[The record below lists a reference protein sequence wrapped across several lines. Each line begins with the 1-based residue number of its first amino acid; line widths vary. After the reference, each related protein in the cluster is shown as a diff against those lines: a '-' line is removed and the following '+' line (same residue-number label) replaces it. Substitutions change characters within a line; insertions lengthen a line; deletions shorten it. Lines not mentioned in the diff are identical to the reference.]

1 MSHSYRVLGTTR
13 ALRQDGTEVPLS
25 GARLRALLTALAASG
40 GRAVT
45 TGQLAGQVW
54 DGPDDPPA
62 EETAALQALVGRVRR
77 ALGREAVASV
87 PGGYRLTARRDD
99 IDLFRFERLAAE
111 GAAAL
116 ATGEPERAAGIL
128 DEALALWDGPALA
141 DLPGRAS
148 DFRAVRAERARREAR
163 RARLA
168 AEAERGRPQEALAGL
183 AALAAEHPLDEPLQA
198 LRIRTLRAA
207 GRPAEALQ
215 AYDGVRTGLADRLG
229 TGPGPELRALH
240 AELLADGVPPP
251 PATVSVRNGTP
262 NTRDTAGAPGTRDM
276 AGAVGVAA
284 PRALGNL
291 RAPLTSFVGRE
302 AELAGLATALRTVRL
317 VTLTGAGGAGKT
329 RLALEA
335 ARAGAEAWPDGVWL
349 AELAPVRE
357 AATVA
362 ETVLTALGARET
374 VIQGA
379 AAADG
384 PAPTDSLL
392 QLAEH
397 CGRRRALILLDNCE
411 QVIGAV
417 AELAEAVLT
426 RCPGVTLLATSREPL
441 GVPGETV
448 RTVGP
453 LPKDMALR
461 LLAERGAAARTG
473 FTPDDDPLA
482 CAEICRRLDGLPL
495 AVELAAARLRALA
508 PRQIADRLDDRFRLL
523 GPGSGRRTALP
534 RQQTLRAVVDWSWE
548 LLTEEERTVLRRLS
562 VFSGGCGPTEA
573 EAVCGQPA
581 GTGDDGTLGLLASL
595 VDKSLLVAE
604 PASAEGAEG
613 LRYRLLETI
622 AEYAAERLDAAG
634 ERAAVARRHLV
645 VYREFARTG
654 DLELR
659 GPGQVGMLDR
669 FEREHDNLR
678 TALRTAVDHGEEQEA
693 LCLALSM
700 SWFWQLRGHRSD
712 AHTWSVAAT
721 ALGPDPFRTPVR
733 PAVPLV
739 EPSTAQPPP
748 WAAERLWEA
757 RRGVR
762 LLILWS
768 DEADPGELELPRAR
782 SRLRAVITAYG
793 SGLPQNC
800 RQPGSLWFFA
810 RLLTG
815 ELRGIEEAMDA
826 LVSACRAQAD
836 AESRGGDG
844 EGEGAGG
851 SMDWDLGLAL
861 MLRSKL
867 HDDRPDG
874 LDRSARD
881 ADEALTLFE
890 RTGDLVGIA
899 ESLAARAET
908 YERQGRYDAAA
919 LDFERAMESCARVG
933 AHGQVP
939 LFKARLASVRL
950 AAAPDPA
957 ARAAAEQLLVA
968 AVEEAARGR
977 CQAVGVAR
985 LLLARHYAH
994 TGRRQA
1000 ARSQLR
1006 ALEPLAASAGQT
1018 LLGGAVAGTHAWLD
1032 CLDGRYEEARAHAR
1046 EAVRRLDGL
1055 GHLVAPHLMAQQFV
1069 CAAWAKARLGEA
1081 ADAARLLGAYAGHTD
1096 RSDGPGLRPFPSPA
1110 DPETLARAESAVR
1123 AALDERGHAR
1133 ARAEG
1138 AALPVREAAALI

>member
-1 MSHSYRVLGTTR
+1 MSHFYRVLGVTR

-25 GARLRALLTALAASG
+25 GARLRALLTALAAAG
-40 GRAVT
+40 GRAVP
-45 TGQLAGQVW
+45 GGRLAGEVW
-54 DGPDDPPA
+54 DGADDPPA
-62 EETAALQALVGRVRR
+62 GRTAALQALVGRVRR

-87 PGGYRLTARRDD
+87 PGGYRLAAGRDD

-111 GAAAL
+111 GATAL
-116 ATGEPERAAGIL
+116 AADEPGRAAGIL

-141 DLPGRAS
+141 DLPGHAT
-148 DFRAVRAERARREAR
+148 DPRAVRAERGRREAR

-198 LRIRTLRAA
+198 QRIRTLRAA

-215 AYDGVRTGLADRLG
+215 AYEDVRTGLADRLG
-229 TGPGPELRALH
+229 TGPGPELRALY
-240 AELLADGVPPP
+240 AELLTGGAPPP
-251 PATVSVRNGTP
+251 PARVPVRNGAPSARSTFHVGGGAA
-262 NTRDTAGAPGTRDM
+262 TR
-276 AGAVGVAA
+276 AA
-284 PRALGNL
+284 GNL
-291 RAPLTSFVGRE
+291 RAPLTSFVGRA

-335 ARAGAEAWPDGVWL
+335 ARAGAAAWPDGVWV
-349 AELAPVRE
+349 AELAPVRD
-357 AATVA
+357 AGTVA

-374 VIQGA
+374 VVRGA
-379 AAADG
+379 TVTDG
-384 PAPTDSLL
+384 PAPADPLL

-397 CGRRRALILLDNCE
+397 CAQWRVLILLDNCE

-417 AELAEAVLT
+417 AELAETVLT

-453 LPKDMALR
+453 LPQDMALR

-495 AVELAAARLRALA
+495 AIELAAARLRAFA
-508 PRQIADRLDDRFRLL
+508 PRQLADRLDDRFRLL

-534 RQQTLRAVVDWSWE
+534 RQQTLRAVVDWSWD
-548 LLTEEERTVLRRLS
+548 LLTEDERTVLRRLS
-562 VFSGGCGPTEA
+562 VFAGGCGPTEA
-573 EAVCGQPA
+573 EAVCGPPA
-581 GTGDDGTLGLLASL
+581 GTGSDDTPGLLASL
-595 VDKSLLVAE
+595 VDKSLVVAE
-604 PASAEGAEG
+604 PAEPTAPDGSGG
-613 LRYRLLETI
+613 LRYRLLETV

-634 ERAAVARRHLV
+634 ERAAVAHRHLV

-659 GPGQVGMLDR
+659 GRGQLGRLDR

-678 TALRTAVDHGEEQEA
+678 AALRTAVDRGEEQDA
-693 LCLALSM
+693 LCLALSL
-700 SWFWQLRGHRSD
+700 SWFWQLRGHRGD
-712 AHTWSVAAT
+712 AHTWSSAAA

-733 PAVPLV
+733 PAVPLT
-739 EPSTAQPPP
+739 EPCTGQPPP
-748 WAAERLWEA
+748 WKEEQLWEA

-762 LLILWS
+762 LIVLWS
-768 DEADPGELELPRAR
+768 DEAAPGELELPRTRA
-782 SRLRAVITAYG
+782 RLRAMIDAYG

-810 RLLTG
+810 RLMTG
-815 ELRGIEEAMDA
+815 ELPGLMEAMDA
-826 LVSACRAQAD
+826 LVTACRAQAD
-836 AESRGGDG
+836 AQSAGDG
-844 EGEGAGG
+844 GAGG
-851 SMDWDLGLAL
+851 SIDWDLGLAL

-867 HDDRPDG
+867 FGDRPDG

-881 ADEALTLFE
+881 ADEALALFT

-908 YERQGRYDAAA
+908 YERQGRYEAAA

-933 AHGQVP
+933 AHAQVP
-939 LFKARLASVRL
+939 LLKARLASVRL
-950 AAAPDPA
+950 VAAPDPA
-957 ARAAAEQLLVA
+957 ARTAAEQLLVA
-968 AVEEAARGR
+968 AVEEAAEGR
-977 CQAVGVAR
+977 CQAEGVAR
-985 LLLARHYAH
+985 LLLARHYAR

-1006 ALEPLAASAGQT
+1006 ALEPLAGPAAQT

-1032 CLDGRYEEARAHAR
+1032 CLDGRYEEARTQSR
-1046 EAVRRLDGL
+1046 EAVRRLDAL
-1055 GHLVAPHLMAQQFV
+1055 GRLVAPHLMAQQFV

-1081 ADAARLLGAYAGHTD
+1081 ADAARLLGAYARHTD
-1096 RSDGPGLRPFPSPA
+1096 RSEAPGLRPFPSPA
-1110 DPETLARAESAVR
+1110 DPETLARAESAIR
-1123 AALDERGHAR
+1123 AALDEHAR
-1133 ARAEG
+1133 AVARAEG
-1138 AALPVREAAALI
+1138 AALPVGEAAALV